1 MKIVR
6 IVKLAVLAGGL
17 LMAGMANGQ
26 QRMMRTPEER
36 ADKQTRWMQK
46 NLSLTPD
53 QNKKVYKLVLNHA
66 REMEA
71 LRNQPRGGQKRAGLV
86 DEQQQ
91 FEHDMQLIL
100 TADQY
105 KGYKAHME
113 EMRARAKDRRGGG
126 DMPPPPPPT
135 GR

>member
-1 MKIVR
+1 MKIIR
-6 IVKLAVLAGGL
+6 LVKLAVIAVGILTAG
-17 LMAGMANGQ
+17 ATSAQ

-71 LRNQPRGGQKRAGLV
+71 LRNQPRGSQKRAGVV

-100 TADQY
+100 TADQF

-113 EMRARAKDRRGGG
+113 EMRARAKDRRGGD
-126 DMPPPPPPT
+126 DMPPPPPD
-135 GR
+135 RK